1 MTKFCPKCGEEN
13 EDVAKFCGK
22 CGYGF
27 RDVDYRKNE
36 SKSKLSGNKL
46 FLGIIILVFIVIL
59 AAFMFTGGNGSEESQ
74 NITLIK
80 ENAYGFTFVN
90 DGVPFYNYRLDGV
103 ITNLP
108 DDFEGYDLIAGYYD
122 KDGNLLEEYRD
133 DYMKY
138 IFSSSKKSQ
147 TDNIASI
154 QTNEFLNVSYIQLE
168 ILNPN
173 GTSIFNDT
181 VEFDM
186 AKMDLSG
193 LDE

>member
-22 CGYGF
+22 CGYDF
-27 RDVDYRKNE
+27 KDVDHRKDE
-36 SKSKLSGNKL
+36 SKSKLSASKL

-90 DGVPFYNYRLDGV
+90 DGVPFYNYRIDGV

>member
-22 CGYGF
+22 CGYDF
-27 RDVDYRKNE
+27 RDVDHRKEESE
-36 SKSKLSGNKL
+36 SKLPASKL

-59 AAFMFTGGNGSEESQ
+59 AVFMFTGGNGSEESQ

-193 LDE
+193 LDD